1 MRIGLTLALIFGLAI
16 AVALIGYYGAASI
29 AEQIA
34 RMGWGLLAVLAVQVV
49 PLVCTAEAWRV
60 LADTKV
66 TVSLALGLRLVRE
79 AVNQL
84 LPVARMGGDLA
95 GVRYAV
101 LHRVRPPLAAAS
113 ILADKTLELASQVPF
128 ALAGVAVLV
137 WIDAGDDIVA
147 AAMVGTVVLAALGG
161 IFYAAQH
168 WGLLRLAERLIE
180 RLFTGGDNGAPNAF
194 AGMHDQLLALY
205 AHRRRVAVAV
215 LLHLVAWVLGSAQ
228 IWLALHFMGHPV
240 GLAEAFVMEALVQAI
255 SSAAFMFPAALGAQE
270 AGYMLLGGVF
280 GLAPEV
286 GLALSLVRRVST
298 VVYGIPGLVLWQ
310 VSEGKRAWLT
320 WAARRAGV
328 AD

>member
-1 MRIGLTLALIFGLAI
+1 MRIVLTLALIFGLAV

-49 PLVCTAEAWRV
+49 ALVCTAAAWRV
-60 LADTKV
+60 LADAKITF
-66 TVSLALGLRLVRE
+66 SLAMRLRLVRE

-113 ILADKTLELASQVPF
+113 ILADKTLELASQAPF
-128 ALAGVAVLV
+128 ALAGVAVMV
-137 WIDAGDDIVA
+137 WIGAGDDILA
-147 AAMVGTVVLAALGG
+147 AAVAGTFVLAAIGG
-161 IFYAAQH
+161 IFFAAQH
-168 WGLLRLAERLIE
+168 WGLLRLAERMIE
-180 RLFTGGDNGAPNAF
+180 RLFARGNDGAPNAF

-205 AHRRRVAVAV
+205 ARRRRVAVALV
-215 LLHLVAWVLGSAQ
+215 LHLAAWVVGAAQ
-228 IWLALHFMGHPV
+228 IWLALRFMGHPV
-240 GLAEAFVMEALVQAI
+240 GVAEAFVMEALVQAI

-298 VVYGIPGLVLWQ
+298 VVYGVPGLILWQ

-320 WAARRAGV
+320 WAARRAGM